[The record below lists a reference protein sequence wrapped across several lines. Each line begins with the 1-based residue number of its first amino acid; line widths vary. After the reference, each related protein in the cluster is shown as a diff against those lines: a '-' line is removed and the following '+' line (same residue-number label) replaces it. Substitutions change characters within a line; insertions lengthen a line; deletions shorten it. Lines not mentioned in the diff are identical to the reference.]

1 MMVLVVGCGG
11 DRSTGLK
18 LAVIQELPEASDSR
32 VTIIDFDAKP
42 PTQFELRVGETK
54 HGIELIEVS
63 QQTRTALIRRDGKE
77 IRLKMGEGEQ
87 DAGEEPASGPD
98 AAKDRPAF
106 AVTIDY
112 WRKDKEKS
120 AGGWVWVA
128 PDALAPGNVKNRVE
142 PPDDSAT
149 FQIYPKAKYLLQP
162 TFVKH
167 EDGLDHWELVI
178 TATTSTEE
186 GSETTSEHTIQIAF
200 DGTTSVPVFE
210 DDFATLEL
218 SAYEYSVDL
227 RDGSAENGKDK

>member
-1 MMVLVVGCGG
+1 MKRLITLLV
-11 DRSTGLK
+11 T
-18 LAVIQELPEASDSR
+18 LAVL
-32 VTIIDFDAKP
+32 T
-42 PTQFELRVGETK
+42 GCNETK
-54 HGIELIEVS
+54 EPTNPE
-63 QQTRTALIRRDGKE
+63 TEATAKE
-77 IRLKMGEGEQ
+77 TT
-87 DAGEEPASGPD
+87 SV
-98 AAKDRPAF
+98 KDRPAF
-106 AVTIDY
+106 ALTIDY

-128 PDALAPGNVKNRVE
+128 PDALAPGGVKNKVE

-167 EDGLDHWELVI
+167 EDDLDHWELVI
-178 TATTSTEE
+178 TATTPTEE
-186 GSETTSEHTIQIAF
+186 GGETTSEHTIQLAF

-227 RDGSAENGKDK
+227 RDGRGVNKLKRAP